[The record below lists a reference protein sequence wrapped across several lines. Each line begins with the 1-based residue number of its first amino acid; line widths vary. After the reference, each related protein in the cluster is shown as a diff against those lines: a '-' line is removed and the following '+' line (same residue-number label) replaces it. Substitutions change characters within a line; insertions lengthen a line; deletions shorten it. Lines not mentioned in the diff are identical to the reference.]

1 MIKSIISQRWLSLLF
16 VVMAVSASVISCS
29 DDDDNDG
36 GSIPALLCGTWKP
49 YSVECWKNGELVGKN
64 LSNATGQLENIWIFN
79 SDGTLMWVSDRGS
92 YSGSITVKNNHIV
105 GTLYEDSD
113 GSWWDNLNEE
123 IINLTEAELTLS
135 SPYTDDEYDYQI
147 IYLSRISDK

>member
-16 VVMAVSASVISCS
+16 VVMAVSASVIFCS
-29 DDDDNDG
+29 DDDNDG

-49 YSVECWKNGELVGKN
+49 YSMECWKNGEMVGKN
-64 LSNATGQLENIWIFN
+64 LSNVTGQLENVWIFS
-79 SDGTLMWVSDRGS
+79 SDGALVWIPNRGS
-92 YSGSITVKNNHIV
+92 YSGSIAIKNNHIV
-105 GTLYEDSD
+105 GAMYDDSD